1 MYLRKVVSG
10 QVVLGLIALFPLMSG
25 CSQSTEPQVPP
36 LGHLRIQKL
45 GSICTQ
51 FAVSQRRQPS
61 NVDELKA
68 WAKKLPKEKLDAMG
82 IENIDEAFIS
92 PRDQHPYV
100 LVRGGPQ
107 MMIQA
112 HEKTGE
118 GGKRYV
124 LYSTGSVFEMADGA
138 FKEIMANAR

>member
-1 MYLRKVVSG
+1 MYRRRTVSG
-10 QVVLGLIALFPLMSG
+10 QVTLSLALFLSALG
-25 CSQSTEPQVPP
+25 CRQSIEPQVPP

-45 GSICTQ
+45 SSLCQQ
-51 FAVSQRRQPS
+51 FAVSQRKPPATI
-61 NVDELKA
+61 DELKA

-82 IENIDEAFIS
+82 IDNVDEAVVS
-92 PRDQHPYV
+92 PRDQQPYV

-112 HEKTGE
+112 HEKIGA

-124 LYSTGSVFEMADGA
+124 LYSTGSVFEMGDDA
-138 FKEIMANAR
+138 FKQLMANAR